1 VEEAG
6 MNLIDRVKN
15 ILLSPASEW
24 GKIKDETYTLADL
37 FQRYAMILAA
47 IPAVAALIGF
57 SIVGFSYGPSTFR
70 MPIGSGVAH
79 CIFSY
84 VFSLI
89 GVYLMAVIID
99 QLSPYFGAGKD
110 MDTALK
116 IAVFSMTPAWVA
128 GIFSIIPALSI
139 IGMLAGFYGLYVLY
153 LGIKQL
159 KDAPADKEMTYF
171 AAVVVSAVVINLI
184 LYAVVRAIFFRG
196 PVI

>member
-1 VEEAG
+1 
-6 MNLIDRVKN
+6 MNLMDRVKN
-15 ILLSPASEW
+15 ILLSPVSEW
-24 GKIKDETYTLADL
+24 EKIKNESYTVSDL
-37 FQRYAMILAA
+37 FRRYVMILAA

-57 SIVGFSYGPSTFR
+57 SVFGFSFGLSTIR
-70 MPIGSGVAH
+70 MPIGTVVTY
-79 CIFSY
+79 CILNY

-99 QLSPYFGAGKD
+99 LLSPYFGASKD

-128 GIFSIIPALSI
+128 GIFYIIPFLSI

-159 KDAPADKEMTYF
+159 KDAPAGKQLLYF
-171 AAVVVSAVVINLI
+171 IAILVSAVVINYI
-184 LYAVVRAIFFRG
+184 LYAVVRAISFRG
-196 PVI
+196 AMI